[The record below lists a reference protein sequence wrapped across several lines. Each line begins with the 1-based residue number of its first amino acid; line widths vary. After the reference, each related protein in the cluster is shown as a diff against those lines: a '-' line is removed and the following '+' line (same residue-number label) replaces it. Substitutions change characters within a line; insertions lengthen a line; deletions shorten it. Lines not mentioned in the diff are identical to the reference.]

1 MSDKTKVLSRKK
13 QQNGSTTVVKYLI
26 CEFKKQIKS
35 SLYSK
40 YFTFQHTVQKSK
52 SAVRAARKKNKPA
65 CKENPRGLLFCILY
79 IKGLLLFL

>member
-40 YFTFQHTVQKSK
+40 SFHFSTHG
-52 SAVRAARKKNKPA
+52 AKKQECSTC
-65 CKENPRGLLFCILY
+65 CKEEE
-79 IKGLLLFL
+79 